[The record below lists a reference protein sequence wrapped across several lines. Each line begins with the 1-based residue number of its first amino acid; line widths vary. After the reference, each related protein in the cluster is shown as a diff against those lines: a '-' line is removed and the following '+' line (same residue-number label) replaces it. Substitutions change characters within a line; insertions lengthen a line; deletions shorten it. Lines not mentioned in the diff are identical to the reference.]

1 MSAVTVP
8 AEFGEPYMVKREGNR
23 LVVSRRHES
32 GYLHTLIFR
41 SDEFLSVCNAG
52 IDLLEPSQRN
62 E

>member
-1 MSAVTVP
+1 
-8 AEFGEPYMVKREGNR
+8 MVKREGNR